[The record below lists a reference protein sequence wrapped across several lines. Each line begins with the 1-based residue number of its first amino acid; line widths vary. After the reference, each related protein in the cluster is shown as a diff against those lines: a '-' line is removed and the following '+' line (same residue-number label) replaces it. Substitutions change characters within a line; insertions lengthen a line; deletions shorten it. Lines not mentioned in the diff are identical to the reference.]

1 VSAPL
6 QTELLAAG
14 HGGRAVVSGV
24 SLEVGAGSLWAVL
37 GPNGSGK
44 STLLRTVLGV
54 LRPVS
59 GEVRLFGTPLP
70 EWNRGDLARRVA
82 WVPQAF
88 EGDPGFTGLELVLM
102 GRAPH
107 LGPWGLPGAHDL
119 AVARAALE
127 ALEVPHLAGRIVSTL
142 SGGER
147 RLLLTARAL
156 AQEPELLLLDEPTA
170 FLDLHHQVSL
180 LERVRARVQQGLAAV
195 AVLHDP
201 NLAAGFADHVLLLRD
216 GRVLGQGPAQAL
228 LDAERLGALYGL
240 PLAEAVTA
248 GGARLVAPE
257 ARR

>member
-1 VSAPL
+1 VSAVL
-6 QTELLAAG
+6 HTERLAAG
-14 HGGRAVVSGV
+14 HHGRPVVSEV
-24 SLEVGAGSLWAVL
+24 SLEISPGTLWAVL

-44 STLLRTVLGV
+44 STLLRTILGV
-54 LRPVS
+54 LRPIS
-59 GEVRLFGTPLP
+59 GEVRLFGLPLAD
-70 EWNRGDLARRVA
+70 WNRRELARRVA

-107 LGPWGLPGAHDL
+107 LGTWGLPGAHDL
-119 AVARAALE
+119 AMARGALE
-127 ALEVPHLAGRIVSTL
+127 ALEVSHLAGRIVSTL

-147 RLLLTARAL
+147 RLLLAARAL

-180 LERVRARVQQGLAAV
+180 LERVRARVKQGLSAV

-201 NLAAGFADHVLLLRD
+201 NLAAAFADQVLLLRD
-216 GRVLGQGPAQAL
+216 GRVLGQGAAASL
-228 LDAERLGALYGL
+228 LDAQSLGALYGL

>member
-1 VSAPL
+1 MSAVL
-6 QTELLAAG
+6 RTEGLAVG
-14 HGGRAVVSGV
+14 HGGRPVVSGLTV
-24 SLEVGAGSLWAVL
+24 EVEAGSFWAVL

-44 STLLRTVLGV
+44 STLLRTVLRL
-54 LRPVS
+54 LRPVA
-59 GEVRLFGTPLP
+59 GEVHLFGTPLARW
-70 EWNRGDLARRVA
+70 ERRSLARRVA

-88 EGDPGFTGLELVLM
+88 EGDPGFTGMELVLM

-107 LGPWGLPGAHDL
+107 LGAWGLPGVHDE
-119 AVARAALE
+119 AVARRALE

-156 AQEPELLLLDEPTA
+156 TQEPELLLLDEPTA

-180 LERVRARVQQGLAAV
+180 LERVRSRVKQGLAAV

-201 NLAAGFADHVLLLRD
+201 NLAAAFADQVLLLRD
-216 GRVLGQGPAQAL
+216 GRVLGQGPASAL

-240 PLAEAVTA
+240 PLADAVTA
-248 GGARLVAPE
+248 GGARLVTPE
-257 ARR
+257 VRR

>member
-1 VSAPL
+1 MSAVL
-6 QTELLAAG
+6 HAERLAAG
-14 HGGRAVVSGV
+14 HHGRPVVSEV
-24 SLEVGAGSLWAVL
+24 SLEISPGTLWAVL

-44 STLLRTVLGV
+44 STLLRTILGV
-54 LRPVS
+54 LRPIS
-59 GEVRLFGTPLP
+59 GEVRLFGLPLAD
-70 EWNRGDLARRVA
+70 WNRRELARRVA

-107 LGPWGLPGAHDL
+107 LGTWGLPGAHDL
-119 AVARAALE
+119 AVARGALE
-127 ALEVPHLAGRIVSTL
+127 ALEVSHLAGRIVSTL

-147 RLLLTARAL
+147 RLLLAARAL

-180 LERVRARVQQGLAAV
+180 LERVRARVNQGLSAV

-201 NLAAGFADHVLLLRD
+201 NLAAAFADQVLLLRD
-216 GRVLGQGPAQAL
+216 GRVLGQGAAASL
-228 LDAERLGALYGL
+228 LDAQRLGSLYGL
-240 PLAEAVTA
+240 PLSEAVTA

>member
-1 VSAPL
+1 MSAVL
-6 QTELLAAG
+6 HTEQLAAG

-24 SLEVGAGSLWAVL
+24 TVEIQAGSLWAVL

-54 LRPVS
+54 LRPVA
-59 GEVRLFGTPLP
+59 GEVQLFGTPLSR
-70 EWNRGDLARRVA
+70 WDRRALARRVA
-82 WVPQAF
+82 WVPQSF

-107 LGPWGLPGAHDL
+107 LGGWGLPGAHDL

-127 ALEVPHLAGRIVSTL
+127 AVEVPHLAGRIVSTL

-147 RLLLTARAL
+147 RLLLVARAL

-170 FLDLHHQVSL
+170 FLDLHHQVQL
-180 LERVRARVQQGLAAV
+180 LERVRSRVQQGLAAV

-201 NLAAGFADHVLLLRD
+201 NLAMGFADHALLLRD
-216 GRVLGQGPAQAL
+216 GQVLGQGPASAL
-228 LDAERLGALYGL
+228 LDAGRLGSLYGL

-248 GGARLVAPE
+248 GGTRLVAPE